1 MKNIHKLI
9 LSVALLAIT
18 HAYADCSAPKNII
31 EVAKQAGQFKTLLA
45 AVEAAGL
52 TETLE
57 TAKDLTVFAPTD
69 DAFAKLPEGTVA
81 SLLNNIPVLKDIL
94 LYHVVGAVV
103 PASTAV
109 TLTKATM
116 LNGKDVKIFFDKEQ
130 KRLFINDS
138 VVVAADVKASN
149 GIIHVIDAVLI
160 P

>member
-1 MKNIHKLI
+1 MKMIHKLI
-9 LSVALLAIT
+9 LSVVMLSLT
-18 HAYADCSAPKNII
+18 HAYGDCTAPKNII
-31 EVAKQAGQFKTLLA
+31 EVAKAAGQFKTLLA
-45 AVEAAGL
+45 AVDAAGL
-52 TETLE
+52 TQTLE
-57 TAKDLTVFAPTD
+57 TTNDLTVFAPTD

-94 LYHVVGAVV
+94 LYHVVGAAV